1 MLWEL
6 PVWGLLLVWSVNLSR
21 NQKKSG
27 ASEPAAPL
35 ELGNEWWPPG
45 LCYLHF
51 TARCFSSRQRSSGR
65 FLHRPLRWEIPT
77 GANNPASSTNLECC
91 CLLFFRFGGSNLL
104 ESLPT
109 LPLCSWPGNNL
120 QAVSL
125 VGVRATSPVPLSPH
139 FQNRTQNAGMTLPIC
154 KVPYSWLADSFFQT
168 SPQKPQ
174 WVSSFPP
181 HGAPCFSNS
190 TVELAKGIC
199 RRWWAWLR
207 PRDLI
212 T

>member
-1 MLWEL
+1 MEESAGSSQALWAAASSGQSLSEEAEFAL
-6 PVWGLLLVWSVNLSR
+6 GTPYSGLLLVRSVNLSQ

-51 TARCFSSRQRSSGR
+51 TTWFCYAESTTRCFSSRQRSSGR

-77 GANNPASSTNLECC
+77 GANNPASSTNLVCC
-91 CLLFFRFGGSNLL
+91 CLLSCRFGGSDLL

-109 LPLCSWPGNNL
+109 LPLCSWPGDNL

-125 VGVRATSPVPLSPH
+125 VGVWATSPVPLSPH
-139 FQNRTQNAGMTLPIC
+139 FQNRTQNAGIGDFTNL
-154 KVPYSWLADSFFQT
+154 
-168 SPQKPQ
+168 
-174 WVSSFPP
+174 
-181 HGAPCFSNS
+181 
-190 TVELAKGIC
+190 
-199 RRWWAWLR
+199 
-207 PRDLI
+207 
-212 T
+212 

>member
-6 PVWGLLLVWSVNLSR
+6 PARGLLLVRSVNLSR

-51 TARCFSSRQRSSGR
+51 TACCFSSRQRSSGR
-65 FLHRPLRWEIPT
+65 FLHRPLLWEIPA

-91 CLLFFRFGGSNLL
+91 CLLTCSNLL

-109 LPLCSWPGNNL
+109 LPLCPG
-120 QAVSL
+120 QATTCRLCHLWVLGPPPLYLCLHTFKIGPKTQEL
-125 VGVRATSPVPLSPH
+125 V
-139 FQNRTQNAGMTLPIC
+139 TLPIC
-154 KVPYSWLADSFFQT
+154 EVPYSWLADSFFQT

-181 HGAPCFSNS
+181 HGTPCFSNS
-190 TVELAKGIC
+190 RVELAKGIC